1 MVSQNGNQEMLRM
14 MIEVGG
20 VEMAVM
26 TTNDGVSCV
35 HIASAY
41 GHIEALEILIKAG
54 GKELVMRQVVIGDPL
69 STSMLQLPDGQA
81 TFVLQKKIKKSPGTT
96 FPAR

>member
-1 MVSQNGNQEMLRM
+1 M